1 MRTSKLMADL
11 RRERQQRELAMTPA
25 ERLKL
30 AGELAERSLRIYM
43 SANRVDRETA
53 LRAVRRS
60 RRIGRRPSRCFDD
73 GD

>member
-1 MRTSKLMADL
+1 MADL

-30 AGELAERSLRIYM
+30 AGELGERSLRIYM

-60 RRIGRRPSRCFDD
+60 RRFGRKPSRCFDD
-73 GD
+73 AD